1 VDLGLTGKGAIVTGA
16 SRGIGRATAL
26 AFAREGCHVALCARG
41 EADLE
46 SAADAVRALGVKVWT
61 RSCDLRD
68 ARALA
73 SFLDGAREALGRV
86 DVLVN
91 NASALAMGPG
101 EEDWRTGFEVDLL
114 GCVRASQ
121 HVAPWLREQGSG
133 AIVHVSSTAALEG
146 PTPVP
151 YSALKAALIS
161 FSKNQAIEL
170 APHGVRVNCVA
181 PGCIDFPGG
190 SWDTVRRRDRAFYDE
205 MVATIP
211 GGRMGRAEEVADVIV
226 FAASERASWVRG
238 ALLCVDG
245 AQHKGNL

>member
-1 VDLGLTGKGAIVTGA
+1 MDLGLAGKAAIVTGA

-26 AFAREGCHVALCARG
+26 ALAREGCHVALCARG
-41 EADLE
+41 AHELE
-46 SAADAVRALGVKVWT
+46 RAADEVRALGVKVWAT
-61 RSCDLRD
+61 RCDVGD
-68 ARALA
+68 AVALA
-73 SFLDGAREALGRV
+73 SFLDRAREALGRM

-91 NASALAMGPG
+91 NASALAMGPT
-101 EEDWRTGFEVDLL
+101 EEDWSTCFSVDLM
-114 GCVRASQ
+114 GSVRASQ

-161 FSKNQAIEL
+161 FAKNQAIEL

-190 SWDTVRRRDRAFYDE
+190 SWDAVHRDDPAFYAE

-211 GGRMGRAEEVADVIV
+211 GGRMGTAEEVADVIV
-226 FAASERASWVRG
+226 FAASERAGWVRG

-245 AQHKGNL
+245 AQHKANT